1 MHDLGIVAVR
11 NGDRFGFKVMAGG
24 GLGHK
29 PHEAIVVEEFIEE
42 KDLLLVMEAV
52 ISLHNRYSDRVK
64 RAKSRI
70 KFLVDKFGPEG
81 FIEKYR
87 EELARTKAAL
97 AAQDYPKG
105 DWSAG
110 TGQ

>member
-1 MHDLGIVAVR
+1 
-11 NGDRFGFKVMAGG
+11 
-24 GLGHK
+24 
-29 PHEAIVVEEFIEE
+29 
-42 KDLLLVMEAV
+42 MEAV

-81 FIEKYR
+81 FVEKYR

-97 AAQDYPKG
+97 ATQDYPKG
-105 DWSAG
+105 EWSGGAG
-110 TGQ
+110 QRSSRYRCAAACIRAETAGLLRISDQCADGKFER